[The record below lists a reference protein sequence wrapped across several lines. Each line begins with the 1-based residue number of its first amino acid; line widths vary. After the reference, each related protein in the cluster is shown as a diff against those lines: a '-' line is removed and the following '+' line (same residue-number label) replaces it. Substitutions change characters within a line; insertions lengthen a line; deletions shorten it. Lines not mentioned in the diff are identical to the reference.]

1 MARRIHADLIS
12 VDGQDNEGVER
23 KIAGILLNGE
33 RKKRGKIRF
42 SVGRFTGLKM
52 EIFHDST
59 LW

>member
-23 KIAGILLNGE
+23 EIADVLLTNEQKRLSKIW
-33 RKKRGKIRF
+33 F
-42 SVGRFTGLKM
+42 SVGRCAGLKM